1 MALKLDIEAS
11 IIGVV
16 TKANDLADVKAEI
29 SKRRKLRLLTG
40 TTSGKA
46 DLMFSDTRTLS
57 ASSSEEL
64 DLAGGLTDPFGASL
78 TFVKIVAIM
87 LIAAEGNANNVVL
100 GGAAANAFVGPFADA
115 SDKLSVPP
123 CGSVQLVAPAAGWTV
138 TAATGDL
145 LKIANS
151 GGSTGVTYDLIIIGR
166 SA

>member
-11 IIGVV
+11 ISGVV
-16 TKANDLADVKAEI
+16 TKASDLADVKAEI
-29 SKRRKLRLLTG
+29 SKRRKLHLLTG
-40 TTSGKA
+40 TTAGKA

-64 DLAGGLTDPFGASL
+64 DLAGGLSDPFGSSL
-78 TFVKIVAIM
+78 TFVKVVAIM
-87 LIAAEGNANNVVL
+87 LIAAEGNTNNVVL
-100 GGAAANAFVGPFADA
+100 GGAASNGFVGPFADS
-115 SDKLSVPP
+115 SDKIAVPP
-123 CGSVQLVAPAAGWTV
+123 GGCVLLTAPSAGWTV

-151 GGSTGVTYDLIIIGR
+151 GGTTGVTYDLIIVGR